1 MLARSAVG
9 AKLTGYNTWLTGPRL
24 AGETDGPEEFHLVI
38 VDNGRSDI
46 LASEFQEVL
55 RCIRL
60 RCLFEYLSGISSN
73 RWSWI
78 WFYLPGANWCSDFS
92 IIGWLR

>member
-1 MLARSAVG
+1 MRLG

-46 LASEFQEVL
+46 LASEFQEVFTL
-55 RCIRL
+55 YPL
-60 RCLFEYLSGISSN
+60 RCLF
-73 RWSWI
+73 
-78 WFYLPGANWCSDFS
+78 
-92 IIGWLR
+92 